1 MSSSHNSTHH
11 STPAPPQ
18 PFPFGAAIAATIAA
32 DSDAATLVGGG
43 AVLRCAA
50 LGGRRV
56 VERAAVQSGLLLAGA
71 ESKAR
76 LNSGDL
82 THATSM
88 GLCGMGYEVLGLL
101 ILFF

>member
-1 MSSSHNSTHH
+1 MNSSHNSTHH
-11 STPAPPQ
+11 STPAPAQ

-43 AVLRCAA
+43 GAVRSA

-76 LNSGDL
+76 LNSQ
-82 THATSM
+82 
-88 GLCGMGYEVLGLL
+88 GLCSYDVH
-101 ILFF
+101 